1 MAVLPQRSGP
11 DAGETVHVR
20 SGIRQHEAAATGIE
34 NKRHA
39 SDEHT
44 AELKVETEKYTA
56 EVELKRQELEEL
68 LEQGGVMAVR

>member
-1 MAVLPQRSGP
+1 MAVLLQRSGA
-11 DAGETVHVR
+11 DAGETAHAR
-20 SGIRQHEAAATGIE
+20 SGIRQHEAATTGIE

-39 SDEHT
+39 RDEHT